1 MEMLQ
6 CNVRICKLL
15 LERIYIREMRQMY
28 EIHQRGPEW
37 SWSGANTLPGLH
49 SGQVEQPGGA
59 LCGLAGVFPPILTCK
74 VIIPRG
80 TNGLIQAQWPIRKAL
95 EPLEGP
101 ASYWVQ
107 SRVPLLWGTNSLQIF
122 NSASLFHGSA
132 LLFPGHSLV
141 LATGAVFWAVT
152 EVWSM
157 DFSGQHFLRGHWRGR
172 FLWLPLTCNS

>member
-37 SWSGANTLPGLH
+37 SWSGANTLPGPH

-141 LATGAVFWAVT
+141 LATGAVFWAMT